1 MDWLTPLKL
10 AIPGCL
16 SCRDY
21 VEYWAGRLT
30 FAGSTRM
37 LCAKRVTD
45 DAPDDDNVWLLGERP
60 PVLK

>member
-1 MDWLTPLKL
+1 MWN
-10 AIPGCL
+10 IG
-16 SCRDY
+16 RDLGPN
-21 VEYWAGRLT
+21 AGRLT

-60 PVLK
+60 AVLK

>member
-1 MDWLTPLKL
+1 MPAGDPRRKYFTGNSTIRK
-10 AIPGCL
+10 I
-16 SCRDY
+16 
-21 VEYWAGRLT
+21 AGRLT

-45 DAPDDDNVWLLGERP
+45 NAPADDNVWLLGEWP